1 MDTSVEQKIKGRFRL
16 LIFLSIISVL
26 VSILSM
32 VLVVRINSILTF
44 DRNERRAREFVEKI
58 IYSMNLRTDYYKHH
72 CSKNALSY
80 IDGGSI
86 NEVTNNYRIILIEVD
101 APCFDYDLTF
111 DGKYRFDVEVVKRSD
126 GHLEITNFVPNGPAI
141 NHSKVD

>member
-32 VLVVRINSILTF
+32 VLVIRINSILTF
-44 DRNERRAREFVEKI
+44 ERNERKAREFIEKV
-58 IYSMNLRTDYYKHH
+58 IYSMNLRTDYYKRY
-72 CSKNALSY
+72 CSKNALLN

-101 APCFDYDLTF
+101 APCYDYDLTF
-111 DGKYRFDVEVVKRSD
+111 DGKYRFDVEVVKRP
-126 GHLEITNFVPNGPAI
+126 GGNLEITNFAPIGPAI
-141 NHSKVD
+141 NPSKAD